1 MYPLSSFCAFFSL
14 SMVLISTFTFIIST
28 IDELQYNE
36 EGEVEFPL
44 LLQIINV
51 IDVITVIFFTAEY
64 FLRLACSPRKMK
76 FMKGPM
82 NMIDL
87 CAIIPFYLSLLLEGL
102 EVKMSLIWNINNWK
116 IQDFEII
123 GKTGKIIRLIKV
135 MRILR
140 VYKLVRHFAG
150 LQSLFYTLQQA
161 YKELGLLFILVAV
174 AILTFSSLVYFAE
187 KLHVQEDDGEMR
199 NTIKLVSDSVLFII
213 EKDSR
218 KSLI

>member
-1 MYPLSSFCAFFSL
+1 
-14 SMVLISTFTFIIST
+14 MVLISTFTFIIST
-28 IDELQYNE
+28 IDELQENDD
-36 EGEVEFPL
+36 GKVDMPIL
-44 LLQIINV
+44 LKIINV
-51 IDVITVIFFTAEY
+51 VDVITISFFTLEY
-64 FLRLACSPRKMK
+64 FIRLACAPRKLK
-76 FMKGPM
+76 FMRGPM

-87 CAIIPFYLSLLLEGL
+87 FAIIPFFLSLLLEGL
-102 EVKMSLIWNINNWK
+102 E
-116 IQDFEII
+116 DFEII

-187 KLHVQEDDGEMR
+187 KLHDQENDGEIKNTMR
-199 NTIKLVSDSVLFII
+199 LVSFPLTDFWLW
-213 EKDSR
+213 
-218 KSLI
+218 